1 MDNDNVDVIIP
12 TYNRAYCLA
21 EAIDSVLAQ
30 THRNCR
36 AIVVDDGS
44 TDSTRQLIQDRYGSN
59 PQVLYVYQT
68 NGGVSAARNTG
79 LSRATGDFVA
89 LLDSDDSWKPWKIAL
104 QLECL
109 KAVPLA
115 GMVWT
120 DMSAIDA
127 KGKVVKERYLKTMY
141 GAYRRH
147 AMDSLFE
154 NSQPLPRL
162 ALASDPNLNGARLYW
177 GDIFSQM
184 VSGNLV
190 HTSTVLLTRE
200 RARRV
205 GGFSESLKHSGED
218 FDFHLRTCREGPV
231 AFADA
236 PSIYYRIG
244 NEDQLT
250 QAAYH
255 VHIAKNYLKTI
266 VPIIESDRARIKLSD
281 SELRKLVA
289 NAHAWVSYECF
300 RIRDYQGARRHALAS
315 VEQSPWQQRM
325 WLVLAVSLLPT
336 GVRDTLMQVYRGLR
350 NG

>member
-1 MDNDNVDVIIP
+1 MGNDHVDVIIP
-12 TYNRAYCLA
+12 TYNRAYCLG
-21 EAIDSVLAQ
+21 EAVDSVLTQ
-30 THRNCR
+30 THGNCR

-59 PQVLYVYQT
+59 PQVLYVHRA

-79 LSRATGDFVA
+79 LSRATGDYVA

-120 DMSAIDA
+120 DMSAVDA
-127 KGKVVKERYLKTMY
+127 TGKVVKERYLKTMY

-154 NSQPLPRL
+154 HSQPLPQL
-162 ALASDPNLNGARLYW
+162 AVANDPNLDGAHLYW

-200 RARRV
+200 RARLV

-250 QAAYH
+250 QPAYH
-255 VHIAKNYLKTI
+255 VHIARNYLNTI
-266 VPIIESDRARIKLSD
+266 EPILQSDRAKIKLSD
-281 SELRKLVA
+281 GELRKLLA
-289 NAHAWVSYECF
+289 SAHAWVSYECF
-300 RIRDYQGARRHALAS
+300 RIGDYQDSFRHSLAS
-315 VEQSPWQQRM
+315 LERSPLQQRM
-325 WLVLAVSLLPT
+325 WLVLAASALP
-336 GVRDTLMQVYRGLR
+336 RALRETLIQAFRKLRRG
-350 NG
+350 